1 MSDDAEKAV
10 WQGGPSQV
18 VNLPTFAASA
28 LVAMVFLVVGPQFP
42 GIRNYIMLG
51 AVIPAIWA
59 GWKWL
64 VVRCRRFE
72 ITSERLKLI
81 QGVLNQDIDEI
92 ELYRVKDTRVLR
104 PLWLRLFGLGN
115 VVLETSDRTH
125 PNPVLP
131 AIKDAMEVREKLREH
146 VENLREQKRVREVD
160 FDQTGDSEFGDELS

>member
-1 MSDDAEKAV
+1 MWSNNAAIATD
-10 WQGGPSQV
+10 GG
-18 VNLPTFAASA
+18 
-28 LVAMVFLVVGPQFP
+28 AMYP
-42 GIRNYIMLG
+42 
-51 AVIPAIWA
+51 
-59 GWKWL
+59 
-64 VVRCRRFE
+64 
-72 ITSERLKLI
+72 SERLKLI